1 MKTIP
6 TMIAAMAL
14 CATSGIAWAATEIPS
29 DYQQEM
35 HRMAALID
43 ILPADAGQSLVTGYA
58 ECLQVHTVDWSPCDH
73 LMDEAAAKAG
83 IVEPPK

>member
-6 TMIAAMAL
+6 TILAALAL
-14 CATSGIAWAATEIPS
+14 SALSGAAWAATEVPS

-35 HRMAALID
+35 DRMAALID
-43 ILPADAGQSLVTGYA
+43 ILPAAAGQSLVTAYA
-58 ECLQVHTVDWSPCDH
+58 ECLQVHTIDWSPCDE
-73 LMDEAAAKAG
+73 LMDEAATKAG